1 MVTALLAGALREK
14 GQVEIIELKPL
25 DETESFF
32 GQAARAF
39 RRKRARLENVN
50 FDLSQFDLICFGNP
64 VWAFAPVPAMNTYL
78 DNCKGVEGKDIILFT
93 TYGSGA
99 GRERCVNYMQG
110 ILARK
115 GAKSFKR
122 FSIQQFKVKDR
133 EFVLSEIDKMMRLWP
148 NGYLPAGR
156 QGAL

>member
-1 MVTALLAGALREK
+1 
-14 GQVEIIELKPL
+14 
-25 DETESFF
+25 
-32 GQAARAF
+32 
-39 RRKRARLENVN
+39 
-50 FDLSQFDLICFGNP
+50 
-64 VWAFAPVPAMNTYL
+64 
-78 DNCKGVEGKDIILFT
+78 
-93 TYGSGA
+93 
-99 GRERCVNYMQG
+99 MQG

-133 EFVLSEIDKMMRLWP
+133 EFVLSEIRNLRLWP